1 MQLNEV
7 HYGSAQPIDSYGPGF
22 FRVGGDRIDGA
33 ILATETTARTWA
45 GLEDADSLL
54 KLAGAVDVIFLGTG
68 SEIAHA
74 PAGLRAAVE
83 GAGMVLEVMNSPA
96 ACRTY
101 NVLLGEGRRVALAA
115 LPVTATD

>member
-7 HYGSAQPIDSYGPGF
+7 HYGNAMPIEGYGPGF
-22 FRVGGDRIDGA
+22 FRVGGTLLQGA
-33 ILATETTARTWA
+33 ILATEQSYQIWA
-45 GLEDADSLL
+45 GLEDLASLEAL
-54 KLAGAVDVIFLGTG
+54 EGAVDVIFLGTG

-74 PAGLRAAVE
+74 PAALRAAVE
-83 GAGMVLEVMNSPA
+83 SRGMGLEVMNSPA

-115 LPVTATD
+115 LPVTAVS

>member
-74 PAGLRAAVE
+74 HAGLRAAVE
-83 GAGMVLEVMNSPA
+83 GAGMGLEVMNSPA